1 MLGLEVKHECLVG
14 DLSSIRHASLVICMT
29 LGGMLVPTSIYLWVI
44 SAGILW
50 ADLIFTAASRGWG
63 IPMATDTAFALAIL
77 ALLGS
82 RASRVTA
89 LVLSALAI
97 IDDIGAV
104 VVIGFFTQNR
114 SIRNH

>member
-1 MLGLEVKHECLVG
+1 
-14 DLSSIRHASLVICMT
+14 LSSIRHASLVICMA
-29 LGGMLVPTSIYLWVI
+29 LARMLVPANIYLWVI

-50 ADLIFTAASRGWG
+50 PELIFTAASRGWG

-82 RASRVTA
+82 RASRVA
-89 LVLSALAI
+89 VLVLSTLAI
-97 IDDIGAV
+97 IDVIGTV

>member
-1 MLGLEVKHECLVG
+1 MALG
-14 DLSSIRHASLVICMT
+14 R
-29 LGGMLVPTSIYLWVI
+29 MLVPANIYLWVI

-50 ADLIFTAASRGWG
+50 PELIFTAASRGWG

-82 RASRVTA
+82 RASRVA
-89 LVLSALAI
+89 VLVLSTLAI
-97 IDDIGAV
+97 IDVIGTV